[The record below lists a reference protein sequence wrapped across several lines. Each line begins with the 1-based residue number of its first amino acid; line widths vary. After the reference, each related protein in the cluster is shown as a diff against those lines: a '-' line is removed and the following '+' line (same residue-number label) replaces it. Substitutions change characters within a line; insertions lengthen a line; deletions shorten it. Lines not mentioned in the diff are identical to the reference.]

1 MSDGISIWALKKMPL
16 QQVIQYIG
24 QHSSPDFQA
33 RMTNMQESDFEAL
46 SPEQAEDRLR
56 DAISRMSEEK
66 YTDYLLELIDE

>member
-16 QQVIQYIG
+16 QQVIQYIM
-24 QHSSPDFQA
+24 QHSAPDLQA

-46 SPEQAEDRLR
+46 SQDQAEDRLR
-56 DAISRMSEEK
+56 DAISTMSEEK

>member
-1 MSDGISIWALKKMPL
+1 MSDGISIWTLKKMPM
-16 QQVIQYIG
+16 QQVVQYIT
-24 QHSSPDFQA
+24 QHSASDLQA

-46 SPEQAEDRLR
+46 SPDQAEDRLR

>member
-1 MSDGISIWALKKMPL
+1 MGAQKMPL

-46 SPEQAEDRLR
+46 SPDQAEDRLR

>member
-1 MSDGISIWALKKMPL
+1 VSDGISIWALKKMPL

-46 SPEQAEDRLR
+46 SPDQAEDRLR

>member
-1 MSDGISIWALKKMPL
+1 VSDGISIWALKKMPL

-46 SPEQAEDRLR
+46 SPDQAEDRLR

-66 YTDYLLELIDE
+66 YTDYLLDLIDE

>member
-16 QQVIQYIG
+16 QQVIQYIM
-24 QHSSPDFQA
+24 QHSAPDLQA

-46 SPEQAEDRLR
+46 SPDQAEDRLR

>member
-16 QQVIQYIG
+16 QQVIHYIG

-33 RMTNMQESDFEAL
+33 RMTNMQVSDYEAL
-46 SPEQAEDRLR
+46 SPDQAQDKLR
-56 DAISRMSEEK
+56 AAISTMNEEH

>member
-16 QQVIQYIG
+16 QQVIQYIT
-24 QHSSPDFQA
+24 QHSAPEFQA
-33 RMTNMQESDFEAL
+33 RMINMQESDFEAL

-56 DAISRMSEEK
+56 DAISGMSEEK

>member
-46 SPEQAEDRLR
+46 SPDQAEDRLR